1 MKKLAEILKVPLQQ
15 IMQLYKPKNYQDL
28 GEMTKML
35 KEVEIYNSLEE
46 ILWKKGSQHIFV
58 YTIEKEQSKEI

>member
-1 MKKLAEILKVPLQQ
+1 
-15 IMQLYKPKNYQDL
+15 MQLYKPKNYQDL
-28 GEMTKML
+28 GEVTKML